1 MPGFINLLATKVRHK
16 NKRNLCTFC
25 SSALKKVCKIRNLGR
40 LGGQEYAEWSTR
52 VRMYYNLT
60 AVTQE
65 ATTSFPTGAVLM
77 PPLQRSS
84 ALGPVIIECLSTSCT
99 SG

>member
-1 MPGFINLLATKVRHK
+1 MRT
-16 NKRNLCTFC
+16 
-25 SSALKKVCKIRNLGR
+25 LGR
-40 LGGQEYAEWSTR
+40 LGGQEYAEWSAR

-65 ATTSFPTGAVLM
+65 AATSFPKRAVLM
-77 PPLQRSS
+77 PPFQTAS
-84 ALGPVIIECLSTSCT
+84 ALDPVIIECLSTSCT